1 MKVSS
6 AFFDLIKTF
15 EGANLTNKVVDNLEK
30 SVAELIDAP
39 LNQNQFDALVSFAS
53 NMGLS
58 VLKDS
63 QLLFRINKLEDPCE
77 VA

>member
-53 NMGLS
+53 NMGL
-58 VLKDS
+58 
-63 QLLFRINKLEDPCE
+63 
-77 VA
+77 